1 MIAKYNLMEN
11 FNMLLNI
18 RLGYPNLDISS
29 FWTKTVSGVPN
40 RGRTKNKY
48 SRPQSFSPK
57 WLNYN
62 TPGADAD
69 FTKQI

>member
-29 FWTKTVSGVPN
+29 FWTKTFTLPN
-40 RGRTKNKY
+40 RGRAKNKY
-48 SRPQSFSPK
+48 SRHQSFSPK